1 MMKRMLAAAALAAV
15 WAGPASAT
23 EPWVGRW
30 TIDPAGCTSY
40 GDTASTSPL
49 IVSDTSLRWF
59 VSSCRIGK
67 MYKTGQDA
75 HIEAHC
81 SAEGKSETFP
91 ISLKPRGDKMTVIWH
106 NTPAGEMR
114 RCK

>member
-1 MMKRMLAAAALAAV
+1 MKRVFVAVVAATAL
-15 WAGPASAT
+15 AGPALAT

-30 TIDPAGCTSY
+30 SIDPVGCNRY

-49 IVSDTSLRWF
+49 IVTDTTLNWF
-59 VSSCRIGK
+59 ARSCRVGK

-75 HIEAHC
+75 HIQAHC
-81 SAEGKSETFP
+81 SAEGKSATIP
-91 ISLKPRGDKMTVIWH
+91 ISLKPHGDRMTVIWD